1 MAWKD
6 PEKQREAIRKHYYA
20 NKQYYLDKAYKKRD
34 TLRKFVYDLKN
45 NTPCKDCG
53 VQYPHYVTDYD
64 HIEAKGIKLS
74 TVSKLI
80 NSGSTKQIEEEI
92 AKCELVCSNC
102 HRVRTHGRLKHKSKI

>member
-20 NKQYYLDKAYKKRD
+20 NKQYYIEKAYRKRD
-34 TLRKFVYDLKN
+34 NLRRWVYDLKN
-45 NTPCKDCG
+45 KTPCTDCG
-53 VQYPHYVTDYD
+53 VQYPYYVTDFD
-64 HIEAKGIKLS
+64 HVGNDEKVN

-80 NSGSTKQIEEEI
+80 NSGSTKKVKEEI

-102 HRVRTHGRLKHKSKI
+102 HRIRTYNRRTDKNKI